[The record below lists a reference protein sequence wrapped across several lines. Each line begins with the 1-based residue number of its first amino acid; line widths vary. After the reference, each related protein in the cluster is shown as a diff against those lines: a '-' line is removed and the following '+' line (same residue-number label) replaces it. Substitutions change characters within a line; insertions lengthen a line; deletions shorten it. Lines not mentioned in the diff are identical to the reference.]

1 MLEGHLEVV
10 GAGVVGVGGDDGCRG
25 HGLEG
30 RAGLRVGRV
39 RWDIGGVLGAVG
51 AGGGCSAADALIH
64 AVVEQIEL
72 GLEERKR
79 GGGKKENTSQFRD
92 RETSATFLPGLGCPV
107 TDSLKGQRAGGEPK
121 ELVWVARVFRQV
133 TTCVRDEL
141 RVLKSPSSS
150 CSILAGGSE
159 VPQSRI
165 SSAPALGKPRF

>member
-10 GAGVVGVGGDDGCRG
+10 GTGVIGVGGDDGRRG

-72 GLEERKR
+72 GLEE
-79 GGGKKENTSQFRD
+79 GKKGR
-92 RETSATFLPGLGCPV
+92 RETKKRKHQPV
-107 TDSLKGQRAGGEPK
+107 
-121 ELVWVARVFRQV
+121 
-133 TTCVRDEL
+133 
-141 RVLKSPSSS
+141 
-150 CSILAGGSE
+150 
-159 VPQSRI
+159 
-165 SSAPALGKPRF
+165 